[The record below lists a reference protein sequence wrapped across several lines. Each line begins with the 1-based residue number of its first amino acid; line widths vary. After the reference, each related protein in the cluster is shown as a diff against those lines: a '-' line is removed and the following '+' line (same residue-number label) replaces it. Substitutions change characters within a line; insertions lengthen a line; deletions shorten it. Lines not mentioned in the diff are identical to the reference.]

1 MSDILQM
8 NMSKV
13 YRFDTYKYVNALQK
27 EIIYFLA
34 VAESLN
40 ISKAAENLGIQQSG
54 LSRAILRLE
63 QDLGQKLFQRK
74 NNGLALTPQGDR
86 FYKAVKDT
94 KQRWE
99 ENFNLLLN
107 DSESPSGLVKI
118 GLHSSFGQLYLP
130 KIIKNLCL
138 QFPQIETEVN
148 MLRSFETT
156 RKILENEIDF
166 GIVISEIK
174 SPEIIQKNIGI
185 DFLAAYQHDLKKAP
199 THFIINPDTQASQQ
213 LLRKY
218 SLLKKVYIKDY
229 ELLAK
234 TTLFSDFAVGLLP
247 HSVASN
253 YENLKQVGGTLVKAQ
268 ISLICHKEKLKSRAM
283 RKIYEAI
290 LLACKSSDDS

>member
-1 MSDILQM
+1 MSDILIM
-8 NMSKV
+8 NMSKF
-13 YRFDTYKYVNALQK
+13 YRFDTYKYVDALQK

-40 ISKAAENLGIQQSG
+40 ISKASEILGIQQSG
-54 LSRAILRLE
+54 LSRAIQRLE

-74 NNGLALTPQGDR
+74 NMGLALTPQGDR

-107 DSESPSGLVKI
+107 DSEVPSGLVKI

-138 QFPQIETEVN
+138 QFPQLETEVN
-148 MLRSFETT
+148 VLRSFETT

-174 SPEIIQKNIGI
+174 SPEIIQKNIGV
-185 DFLAAYQHDLKKAP
+185 DFLAVYQNDLKKHP
-199 THFIINPDTQASQQ
+199 THFLINPDTQVSKK
-213 LLRKY
+213 LLKKY
-218 SLLKKVYIKDY
+218 SLLRNVHIKDY

-234 TTLFSDFAVGLLP
+234 ATLSSDFAVGLLP

-253 YENLKQVGGTLVKAQ
+253 YETLKPVSGTLVKAQ
-268 ISLICHKEKLKSRAM
+268 VSLICHKEKLKSQSM
-283 RKIYEAI
+283 KKIYDVI
-290 LLACKSSDDS
+290 LMACRSNSNF